1 MTENEQ
7 SLLLYETALARAQ
20 LAVEVQGQ
28 THAIKEAEHATK
40 LAEAMQSIGT
50 MQVAMEAQYQ
60 SHSARLNCG
69 GMPAR
74 RTRRASD
81 SRIPQQRLAAATTP
95 SPCVKDR
102 IGSSDDPWTNRARVK
117 DDYSQRA
124 CPSRPRR
131 PCLAFRTCSRHS
143 TPHPITSI
151 HKCYQAGPHRT
162 GEAKADIAAPHW
174 VQ

>member
-1 MTENEQ
+1 MPCTCCNLLCTFSRALLAMLCRLRSRCQHRLCRLHTMCQQHRCEHTIWLQ
-7 SLLLYETALARAQ
+7 SMHLPVVDHPAANNAHTWQTTYACSTVADQAELHHFSTLYL
-20 LAVEVQGQ
+20 
-28 THAIKEAEHATK
+28 
-40 LAEAMQSIGT
+40 S
-50 MQVAMEAQYQ
+50 VAG
-60 SHSARLNCG
+60 SG
-69 GMPAR
+69 
-74 RTRRASD
+74 ASYM
-81 SRIPQQRLAAATTP
+81 AAAAAAEEE
-95 SPCVKDR
+95 C
-102 IGSSDDPWTNRARVK
+102 
-117 DDYSQRA
+117 SQRA